1 MSRYQFKESSGRRR
15 RSAADS
21 GDSPVV
27 KLSFRAHQREFNL
40 ILHADSSIFTDDY
53 LVEDSN
59 GHSLKHKVDH
69 LVSGR
74 LENEPGSHAEGQI
87 RNGVFVGS
95 IYSPRWGT
103 FYVEKGANVA
113 GVTHSVIYHEND
125 IKLPHPPAK
134 SSKYRILKILYFF
147 LFIWIF

>member
-1 MSRYQFKESSGRRR
+1 M
-15 RSAADS
+15 
-21 GDSPVV
+21 V

-134 SSKYRILKILYFF
+134 SSKYSDLK
-147 LFIWIF
+147 